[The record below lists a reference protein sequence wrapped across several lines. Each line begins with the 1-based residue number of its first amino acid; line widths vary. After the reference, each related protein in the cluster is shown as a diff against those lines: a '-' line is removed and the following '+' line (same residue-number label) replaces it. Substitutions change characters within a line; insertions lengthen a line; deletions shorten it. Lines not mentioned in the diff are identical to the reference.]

1 MMKQAANQVTRQ
13 HQAGFTLLEILVA
26 ISIFTLIGIASNSVL
41 TRVLDGDAISQQRF
55 QQLQR
60 LQRVMLTIERD
71 FMQAAN
77 RPVRVEGATN
87 NVVMSGGANLF
98 ESEADG
104 VGFVRAGWM
113 NPQLILPR
121 SNMQAVAYRLFE
133 GRLEKLY
140 SNYVDNV
147 VGAEPKVKVLLED
160 VLDFQVTFYLG
171 PKQDA
176 EDNSNWGD
184 VYTGA
189 DLPEAIEV
197 TISTDNFGTI
207 KRKFL
212 MAKGGAP

>member
-1 MMKQAANQVTRQ
+1 MRGIHQQRQ
-13 HQAGFTLLEILVA
+13 SGFTLLEILVA
-26 ISIFTLIGIASNSVL
+26 ITIFTLIGIASNSVL
-41 TRVLDGDAISQQRF
+41 TRVLDGDEISQEKF
-55 QQLQR
+55 QELQR

-71 FMQAAN
+71 FLQAAN
-77 RPVRVEGATN
+77 RPVRVEGEN
-87 NVVMSGGANLF
+87 NEVVMSGGSNIF
-98 ESEADG
+98 DSEADG

-121 SNMQAVAYRLFE
+121 SNMQTVAYRLAE

-147 VGAEPKVKVLLED
+147 VGAEPKVKVLLEN
-160 VLDFQVTFYLG
+160 VQDFQVEFYLG

-184 VYTGA
+184 VFTGTQ
-189 DLPEAIEV
+189 LPEAVAVSITTE
-197 TISTDNFGTI
+197 SFGEI

-212 MAKGGAP
+212 MVKGAQS

>member
-1 MMKQAANQVTRQ
+1 MRGIHQQ
-13 HQAGFTLLEILVA
+13 HQSGFTLLEILVA
-26 ISIFTLIGIASNSVL
+26 ITIFTLIGIASNSVL
-41 TRVLDGDAISQQRF
+41 TRVLDGDEISQEKF
-55 QQLQR
+55 QELQR

-71 FMQAAN
+71 FLQAAN
-77 RPVRVEGATN
+77 RPVRVEGEN
-87 NVVMSGGANLF
+87 NEVVMSGGSNIF
-98 ESEADG
+98 DSEADG

-121 SNMQAVAYRLFE
+121 SNMQTVAYRLAE

-147 VGAEPKVKVLLED
+147 VGAEPKVKVLLEN
-160 VLDFQVTFYLG
+160 VQDFQVEFYLG

-184 VYTGA
+184 VFTGTQ
-189 DLPEAIEV
+189 LPEAVAVSITTE
-197 TISTDNFGTI
+197 SFGEI

-212 MAKGGAP
+212 MVKGAQS

>member
-1 MMKQAANQVTRQ
+1 MRGIHQQRQ
-13 HQAGFTLLEILVA
+13 SGFTLLEILVA
-26 ISIFTLIGIASNSVL
+26 ITIFTLIGIASNSVL
-41 TRVLDGDAISQQRF
+41 TRVLDGDEISQEKF
-55 QQLQR
+55 QELQR

-71 FMQAAN
+71 FLQAAN
-77 RPVRVEGATN
+77 RPVRVEGEN
-87 NVVMSGGANLF
+87 NEVVMSGGSNIF
-98 ESEADG
+98 DSEADG

-121 SNMQAVAYRLFE
+121 SNMQTVAYRLAE

-147 VGAEPKVKVLLED
+147 VGAEPKVKVLLEN
-160 VLDFQVTFYLG
+160 VQDFQVEFYLG

-184 VYTGA
+184 VFTGTQ
-189 DLPEAIEV
+189 LPEAIAVSITTE
-197 TISTDNFGTI
+197 NFGEI

-212 MAKGGAP
+212 MVQGAQS

>member
-1 MMKQAANQVTRQ
+1 MRGISQQRQ
-13 HQAGFTLLEILVA
+13 SGFTLLEILVA
-26 ISIFTLIGIASNSVL
+26 ITIFTLIGIASNSVL
-41 TRVLDGDAISQQRF
+41 TRVLDGDEISQEKF
-55 QQLQR
+55 QELQR

-71 FMQAAN
+71 FLQAAN
-77 RPVRVEGATN
+77 RPVRVEGEN
-87 NVVMSGGANLF
+87 NEVVMSGGSNIF
-98 ESEADG
+98 DSEADG

-121 SNMQAVAYRLFE
+121 SNMQTVAYRLAE

-147 VGAEPKVKVLLED
+147 VGAEPKVKVLLEN
-160 VLDFQVTFYLG
+160 VQDFQVEFYLG

-184 VYTGA
+184 VFTGTQ
-189 DLPEAIEV
+189 LPEAVAVSITTE
-197 TISTDNFGTI
+197 SFGEI

-212 MAKGGAP
+212 MVKGAQS

>member
-1 MMKQAANQVTRQ
+1 MRYVNRQ
-13 HQAGFTLLEILVA
+13 QRGFTLLEILVA
-26 ISIFTLIGIASNSVL
+26 ITIFTLIGIASNSVL
-41 TRVLDGDAISQQRF
+41 NRVLDGDEISQEKF
-55 QQLQR
+55 QALQR

-71 FMQAAN
+71 VLQAAN
-77 RPVRVEGATN
+77 RPVRVEGEN
-87 NVVMSGGANLF
+87 NEVVMSGGANIF
-98 ESEADG
+98 DSEADG

-121 SNMQAVAYRLFE
+121 SNMQTVAYRLAE

-160 VLDFQVTFYLG
+160 VVDFQVEFYLG

-176 EDNSNWGD
+176 EDTSNWGD
-184 VYTGA
+184 VFTGTQ
-189 DLPEAIEV
+189 LPEAIA
-197 TISTDNFGTI
+197 ISITTENFGEI

-212 MAKGGAP
+212 MVKGAAS